1 MILTVPRSI
10 RLLIPAAAAAALFFT
25 WTAPLGGQITTVAA
39 RVPHV
44 ELVSAPRLQLTGEVD
59 SNSPVLWDRVNGR
72 RTLFVMT
79 SIAGL
84 PSTASGRQLELVGK
98 PAPITLDPWPG
109 GGIWME
115 AVVADEDGTWY
126 GYYHNE
132 NPARVCGSEQKMIPR
147 IGAARS
153 SDRGQTWEPLGV
165 ILEAPPRTYEC
176 MTTNK
181 YFVGGVGDLSVQLDH
196 QSRDLYF
203 FYSTYLRTE
212 RLQGVAVARLA
223 WADRDDPSGKMM
235 LWRDGVWVPVNS
247 VTPNGGMQRFV
258 YPAAAPI
265 FPAKDSWH
273 DEDAVVDAFW
283 GPSVHWNTFL
293 QQYVM
298 LLNHAKDDN
307 FAQEGIYVSFA
318 TDISDP
324 RLWSPPVK
332 ILNGGRWYPQVIGL
346 QDGEG
351 TDKVAGEWPRFFM
364 SGTSQHLAH
373 FIK

>member
-1 MILTVPRSI
+1 MILPARPSI
-10 RLLIPAAAAAALFFT
+10 RLLIPTAAAAVLLAIPVALT
-25 WTAPLGGQITTVAA
+25 GQSATVST
-39 RVPHV
+39 RIPRV
-44 ELVSAPRLQLTGEVD
+44 ELVSAPKLQLTGDVD
-59 SNSPVLWDRVNGR
+59 SNSPALWERVNGR

-79 SIAGL
+79 SMDGM
-84 PSTASGRQLELVGK
+84 PSTASGRELQVLGK
-98 PAPITLDPWPG
+98 ASPVAVEPWPG
-109 GGIWME
+109 GGVWME
-115 AVVADEDGTWY
+115 AVVADDAGTWY

-132 NPARVCGSEQKMIPR
+132 NAARMCGNEQKVIPR

-153 SDRGQTWEPLGV
+153 SDRGQTWQPLGV
-165 ILEAPPRTYEC
+165 ILEAPPRTYDC
-176 MTTNK
+176 ATTNK
-181 YFVGGVGDLSVQLDH
+181 YFVGGVGDFSVQLDH
-196 QSRDLYF
+196 DSQDLYF

-223 WADRDDPSGKMM
+223 WADRDQPAGKMM
-235 LWRDGVWVPVNS
+235 LWRDGAWLPANMLAA
-247 VTPNGGMQRFV
+247 NGGMQRFT

-265 FPAKDSWH
+265 FPARDSWH
-273 DEDAVVDAFW
+273 DDDAIVDAFW

-293 QQYVM
+293 QHYVM
-298 LLNHAKDDN
+298 LLNRAKDDN
-307 FAQEGIYVSFA
+307 FKQEGIYVSFA

>member
-1 MILTVPRSI
+1 MILIVPRLI
-10 RLLIPAAAAAALFFT
+10 RTLLAAAAAALLLIRPV
-25 WTAPLGGQITTVAA
+25 PLDGQSGAEATRIP
-39 RVPHV
+39 RM
-44 ELVSAPRLQLTGEVD
+44 ELVSASKLQLTGEVD
-59 SNSPVLWDRVNGR
+59 SNSPALWGRVNGR

-79 SIAGL
+79 SIAGM
-84 PSTASGRQLELVGK
+84 PSTASGRELGALGSA
-98 PAPITLDPWPG
+98 APVALAPWPG
-109 GGIWME
+109 GGVWME

-132 NPARVCGSEQKMIPR
+132 NPARVCGSETKVIPR
-147 IGAARS
+147 MGAARS
-153 SDRGQTWEPLGV
+153 SDRGQTWEPLGIV
-165 ILEAPPRTYEC
+165 LEAPPRTYDC
-176 MTTNK
+176 TTTNK
-181 YFVGGVGDLSVQLDH
+181 YFVGGVGDFSVQLDRRS
-196 QSRDLYF
+196 QDLYF

-223 WADRDDPSGKMM
+223 WADRDKPTGKMM
-235 LWRDGVWVPVNS
+235 LWRDGAWIPADAFG
-247 VTPNGGMQRFV
+247 PAGMQRFV

-265 FPAKDSWH
+265 FPARDSWH
-273 DEDAVVDAFW
+273 DEDTLVDAFW

-318 TDISDP
+318 VDIADP

-332 ILNGGRWYPQVIGL
+332 VLNGGRWYPQVIGL